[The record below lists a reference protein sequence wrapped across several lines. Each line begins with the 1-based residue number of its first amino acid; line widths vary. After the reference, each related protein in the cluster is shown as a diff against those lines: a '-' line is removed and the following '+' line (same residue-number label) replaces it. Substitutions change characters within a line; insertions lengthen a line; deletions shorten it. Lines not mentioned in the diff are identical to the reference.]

1 MWRGSER
8 ARKEILPTLTLH
20 VLLPS
25 FVLILFQLDTL
36 ERNSW
41 RAFRERA
48 KPHD

>member
-25 FVLILFQLDTL
+25 VVLILFQLDTL
-36 ERNSW
+36 ESNSW
-41 RAFRERA
+41 KAFSERA